1 VLGIEGLSQGRRG
14 RRISKGRA
22 RIAALCAVIPGGGA
36 IYNHQHLKAVLH
48 FFITVGLFQLSVFG
62 KTFTIFALG
71 GAVFYLYSII
81 DAYRNGEAISRG
93 ENPREA
99 DERLKRWIA
108 KHAPA
113 LGFVLFASGLILF
126 LQTVRPFGFELSLAI
141 LGRLIPVGLIF
152 LGGYLVVS
160 RIRRGAP
167 GARRQDESL
176 IIHTRGTAEKLER
189 GLH

>member
-1 VLGIEGLSQGRRG
+1 MS
-14 RRISKGRA
+14 A
-22 RIAALCAVIPGGGA
+22 FCALIPGGGA

-48 FFITVGLFQLSVFG
+48 FVVTVGLFQLSVIG
-62 KTFTIFALG
+62 KSFTIFALG

-126 LQTVRPFGFELSLAI
+126 LQIVRPFGFELSPVLLA
-141 LGRLIPVGLIF
+141 RLIPVGLIF
-152 LGGYLVVS
+152 LGGYLVAS
-160 RIRRGAP
+160 RVRRGP
-167 GARRQDESL
+167 GTRGQDESL
-176 IIHTRGTAEKLER
+176 MIHTRGTSEKLER
-189 GLH
+189 GWH